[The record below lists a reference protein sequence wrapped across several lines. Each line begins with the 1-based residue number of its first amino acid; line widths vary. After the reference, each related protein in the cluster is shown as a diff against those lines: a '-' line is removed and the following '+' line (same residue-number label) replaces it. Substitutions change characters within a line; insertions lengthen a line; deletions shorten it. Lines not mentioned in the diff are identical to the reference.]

1 MKDFQTIHVFFF
13 KFGEFHSEP
22 QTKKTHTFS
31 EKRTNAVVMSK
42 GIVMAR
48 DLTVESRSGNS
59 VSPADVVINGWKKG
73 WLHDK
78 FMLKLYEHP
87 S

>member
-1 MKDFQTIHVFFF
+1 
-13 KFGEFHSEP
+13 
-22 QTKKTHTFS
+22 
-31 EKRTNAVVMSK
+31 MSK